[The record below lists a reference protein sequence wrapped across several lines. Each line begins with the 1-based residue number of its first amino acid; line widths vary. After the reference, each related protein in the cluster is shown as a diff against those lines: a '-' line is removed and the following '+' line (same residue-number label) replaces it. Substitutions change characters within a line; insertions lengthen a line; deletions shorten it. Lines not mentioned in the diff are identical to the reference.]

1 MLGMAELGR
10 LELDSGQKTSLVFVT
25 AFVLAGIVLSTI
37 IFPFWHLIRED
48 VFEDVI
54 ILTNDDG
61 VCYVE
66 TVDLIPKTIENC
78 SSISGENA
86 SIKFGKGL
94 AWATI
99 VP

>member
-1 MLGMAELGR
+1 M
-10 LELDSGQKTSLVFVT
+10 
-25 AFVLAGIVLSTI
+25 
-37 IFPFWHLIRED
+37 
-48 VFEDVI
+48 FEDVI
-54 ILTNDDG
+54 ILTNDNG

-78 SSISGENA
+78 SSISGENV

>member
-1 MLGMAELGR
+1 MAELGR
-10 LELDSGQKTSLVFVT
+10 LGLDSGQKTSLVFVS

-37 IFPFWHLIRED
+37 IFPFWHLIREY

-78 SSISGENA
+78 SSISGEIV